1 MSSDRETE
9 GLKIARLLMVLS
21 SISPLFLLWGIR
33 GNKIVPDRYLIPS
46 CVAMLILPTLFLW
59 LRTRTAMKQQD
70 RRELVIGHAEDHK
83 GHILVYLFAMLLPL
97 YPIDTSTWRDFWAL
111 LAALALIVFLFWHLN
126 LHYMN
131 LLFAFF
137 GYRVFTIF
145 APKDDNPL
153 STEFTQVLLTPCIS
167 LEPGEKVVVY
177 RLSGWQ
183 AARGFW
189 RARPNWRL
197 WPEWFHYFPE
207 LDFSTAWL

>member
-126 LHYMN
+126 LPLHE
-131 LLFAFF
+131 FAICFLRLPCF
-137 GYRVFTIF
+137 YYFCAERRQSSEYRIHAGF
-145 APKDDNPL
+145 AH
-153 STEFTQVLLTPCIS
+153 S
-167 LEPGEKVVVY
+167 L
-177 RLSGWQ
+177 
-183 AARGFW
+183 
-189 RARPNWRL
+189 
-197 WPEWFHYFPE
+197 HFPR
-207 LDFSTAWL
+207 TW